1 MPGDTQCQNGAVQ
14 LNRLA
19 FVPEYGTKGYSLAA
33 NAYEMAKT
41 YVPAS
46 VKPQIEKLEET
57 VTTKTAPYVAKAQD
71 KAEEILQIIDGKVS
85 S

>member
-1 MPGDTQCQNGAVQ
+1 MPGDTQACQNGVQ

-19 FVPEYGTKGYSLAA
+19 FVPEYGTKGYSYAA
-33 NAYEMAKT
+33 MTYEMAKT
-41 YVPAS
+41 YMPAS
-46 VKPQIEKLEET
+46 VKPQIEKMEET

-85 S
+85 M